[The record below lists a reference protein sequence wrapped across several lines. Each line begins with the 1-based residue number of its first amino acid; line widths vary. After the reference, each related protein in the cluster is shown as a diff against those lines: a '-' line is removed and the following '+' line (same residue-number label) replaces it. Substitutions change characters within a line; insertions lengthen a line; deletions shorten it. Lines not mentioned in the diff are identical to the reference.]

1 MARTVRDAKLQTREA
16 RLRLKLST
24 GREPYW
30 RAIEK
35 GRHLGY
41 YKGERG
47 GSWLARIYIEGAY
60 RKTSL
65 GSADDVMNADGHAV
79 LSFEQAQ
86 EKARVWFE
94 QQCRIANGLEAVS
107 SGPYTVEDAMAEY
120 LKWYESHRKAF
131 LQTKNV
137 VNVHILP
144 VLGNVQVVRL
154 TASRL
159 RDWHAALAQAPA
171 RKRSR
176 MGQAIRSTKAAPK
189 GPEAIRKRRATA
201 NRILTIL
208 KAALNHAWQ
217 EGLVPSDDAWRRV
230 KPFHDVEAPVVRY
243 LGQDE
248 CTRLLNAALPGHRP
262 MFHAGMLTGCRY
274 SELAR
279 VTVSDVNLDSGTLA
293 IYHGKSGKTRNVVL
307 TKEAQKFFAQQLVGK
322 ASDALVLT
330 RDGGEPW
337 GRNHLQRPLLEACKR
352 AGIKPAISFHILRHT
367 HGSLLAMQGVPMQ
380 VISKQLGHADTRMT
394 ERHYAHLSPNYVA
407 DTIRAH
413 FPVLG
418 GKTEAGNVTPLAG
431 RRNGLSG

>member
-1 MARTVRDAKLQTREA
+1 MARTVRDVNLETRAA
-16 RLRLKLST
+16 RLRLKASH
-24 GREPYW
+24 RPYW
-30 RAIEK
+30 RTVESGSHIGYRRMSKEAGTWSARHYAGG
-35 GRHLGY
+35 GRYSYVTLG
-41 YKGERG
+41 
-47 GSWLARIYIEGAY
+47 
-60 RKTSL
+60 T
-65 GSADDVMNADGHAV
+65 ADDMSDADGVAI
-79 LSFEQAQ
+79 LAYKNALEA
-86 EKARVWFE
+86 ARNWFVQLE
-94 QQCRIANGLEAVS
+94 RVAAGLEAS
-107 SGPYTVEDAMAEY
+107 PRGPYTVEDAMAEY

-248 CTRLLNAALPGHRP
+248 CMRLLNAALPGHRP

-413 FPVLG
+413 FPELG

-431 RRNGLSG
+431 RRNNLT